1 LKKTPP
7 KKMNLTIP
15 NINPASSAAARLVGC
30 SPKAGKTGLTGGR
43 RLLVDWPQH
52 EMFKLQVEA
61 LS

>member
-1 LKKTPP
+1 
-7 KKMNLTIP
+7 MNLTIP